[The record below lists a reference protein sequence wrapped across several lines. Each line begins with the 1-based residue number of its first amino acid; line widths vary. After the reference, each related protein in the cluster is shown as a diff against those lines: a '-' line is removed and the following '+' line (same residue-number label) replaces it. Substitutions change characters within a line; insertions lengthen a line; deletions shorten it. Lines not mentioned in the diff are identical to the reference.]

1 MFFLEYSLSRKRW
14 FILAIYVNAVSTL
27 SELKALFPNVPST
40 QVQNALNA
48 VSGDVNKAADILL
61 QQTTTG
67 LYNAS
72 DRQFTASSNW

>member
-1 MFFLEYSLSRKRW
+1 MFFLECSLPRKRW

-40 QVQNALNA
+40 QVQNALDA

-72 DRQFTASSNW
+72 DRQFTALSNW

>member
-1 MFFLEYSLSRKRW
+1 MFFFCRVIVKKKVICHLCQCHLYTHRTERTFLY
-14 FILAIYVNAVSTL
+14 
-27 SELKALFPNVPST
+27 VPST
-40 QVQNALNA
+40 QGQNALDV

-72 DRQFTASSNW
+72 DRQFTALRN